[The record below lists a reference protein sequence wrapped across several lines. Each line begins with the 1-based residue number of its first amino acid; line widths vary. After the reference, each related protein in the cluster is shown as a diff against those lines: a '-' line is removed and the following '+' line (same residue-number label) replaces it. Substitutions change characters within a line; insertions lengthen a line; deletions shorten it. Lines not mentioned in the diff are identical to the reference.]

1 MTSLL
6 APNQNDDVARALLTL
21 TQELWVVADRLH
33 VVETLLEREGVV
45 TAAAIDRFVPDE
57 NFDAENARRRTKMSA
72 GVFAALGVPQP

>member
-6 APNQNDDVARALLTL
+6 APERIDDVARALLTL

-45 TAAAIDRFVPDE
+45 TVAAIDRFVPDE
-57 NFDAENARRRTKMSA
+57 DFDAENTRRRVEMSA
-72 GVFAALGVPQP
+72 GVFAALGVLQA